1 MGPGAPLTYVHA
13 MANTA
18 TKPVELRRKERVVA
32 AEAMR
37 GVPEGTEGT
46 VTMVSGLSWIR
57 YWVRFDNG
65 VAMGS
70 INRSKLARPEEW
82 QRHLRGE
89 DEPVASPTGGDA
101 VEAAV
106 SGDQAAGGAA
116 DVTTPNG
123 TVVPAK
129 LIERA
134 KRARE
139 RLSA

>member
-1 MGPGAPLTYVHA
+1 
-13 MANTA
+13 MAKTA

-32 AEAMR
+32 STALR

-46 VTMVSGLSWIR
+46 VTMVSGLTWIR

-65 VAMGS
+65 VSMGS
-70 INRSKLARPEEW
+70 INRANLARPEEW

-89 DEPVASPTGGDA
+89 EEPETGVGAEADDE
-101 VEAAV
+101 EAAGV
-106 SGDQAAGGAA
+106 DGAADGAA
-116 DVTTPNG
+116 DVTTSNG

-139 RLSA
+139 RLAG